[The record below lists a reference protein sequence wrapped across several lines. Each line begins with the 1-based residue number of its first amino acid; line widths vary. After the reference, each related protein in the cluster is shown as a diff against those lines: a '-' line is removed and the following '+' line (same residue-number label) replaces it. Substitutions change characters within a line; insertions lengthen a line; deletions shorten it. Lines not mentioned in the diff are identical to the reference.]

1 MWINFEPASKT
12 KYAIR
17 PFLGGVNGISGDAAI
32 GDMTTLMRQMNALTP
47 KQDYMVLP
55 DQKWLDGIAT
65 SPGIVKQFVATK
77 LNPPR
82 QKPPQ
87 QPSSDFTSNSSNIK
101 TSGTKK
107 DWEDEEGGTIEWQ
120 VTGQDTIGGFQLQL
134 IPEFDIHNMSAG
146 RRRDVCGWG
155 DDWEPQSYINPVP
168 ADSEH
173 FDVLKSPLELGLRP
187 GDIIHVKNMKKPTKE
202 RPKVV
207 KDLLTEGPIK
217 LTVTDIVDISIKFD
231 QPKHVKYNVHH
242 LNDMESLVSLVVR
255 IQYVLRRDWN
265 YS

>member
-134 IPEFDIHNMSAG
+134 IPEFDIQQH
-146 RRRDVCGWG
+146 VC
-155 DDWEPQSYINPVP
+155 
-168 ADSEH
+168 
-173 FDVLKSPLELGLRP
+173 R
-187 GDIIHVKNMKKPTKE
+187 TKE
-202 RPKVV
+202 RCMR
-207 KDLLTEGPIK
+207 LGRRLGTPIVYK
-217 LTVTDIVDISIKFD
+217 SRTC
-231 QPKHVKYNVHH
+231 
-242 LNDMESLVSLVVR
+242 
-255 IQYVLRRDWN
+255 
-265 YS
+265 